1 MCDSSMTVNHTPSIT
16 VCSTSVTFGGLSLI
30 AIITLLRVHND
41 YWQSA
46 ASICPFFAIYL
57 LSILIGYVQVVKQL
71 FISL

>member
-1 MCDSSMTVNHTPSIT
+1 MTVNHTPSIT

-30 AIITLLRVHND
+30 AIITLLRVHDD

-57 LSILIGYVQVVKQL
+57 TNILICHVRDVK
-71 FISL
+71 